1 MTAMADPSAL
11 QQVLLARLAGEGRDD
26 DAALTE
32 LLEQQLGDNPS
43 LAPVLEAMRRR
54 EANRRDELPDG
65 AGEATDPVG
74 DPAGDPALD
83 EMTADVLE
91 RLYAEVE
98 ELRLRNRTAAAALG
112 ACRRCWGEA
121 PDCPVCH
128 GRGRP
133 GGRTPDPVLYHEL
146 VEPAVRRR
154 ARQERALAQTWPGRG
169 EA

>member
-1 MTAMADPSAL
+1 VTAVADPSAL
-11 QQVLLARLAGEGRDD
+11 QQLLLARLAGEGQDD
-26 DAALTE
+26 DTALTG

-43 LAPVLEAMRRR
+43 LAPVLEAVRRR
-54 EANRRDELPDG
+54 EASRRDELPDG
-65 AGEATDPVG
+65 ASEAADPTV
-74 DPAGDPALD
+74 DPAVD

-133 GGRTPDPVLYHEL
+133 GGRSPDPVLYHEL

-154 ARQERALAQTWPGRG
+154 ARQERALAQSWPGRG